1 MSIVH
6 SAYLL
11 AGHGTAW
18 PAVAWLAPLLALS
31 LAGALLVGAV
41 FPAEGS
47 RRDRIPDGRPA
58 WPLAGVMFGALGVWL
73 FSTSIYATI
82 EYPHAIQSSTTQP
95 YQPPPSEIAFV
106 STVPFLIAFLALLLG
121 DQFIREACDQDLGI
135 NPRRLIPGL
144 IPGVI
149 GVVII
154 VPPLMFVIA
163 PLVELIYRHLHYH
176 HPTEHPFLRTLGGK
190 PSVGVTVA
198 IVVGA
203 CVIAPLFEELL
214 FRGHL
219 QTLIRRGIGL
229 LFTDRLERVA
239 SPVEPATASSPAP
252 IFVDAS
258 PPRSIQTW
266 AAIII
271 TSAIFAAIHPA
282 WSQPM
287 IFILA
292 LGLGY
297 CYERTNNLWVPITI
311 HAGFNSINTAIFLLS
326 LYRG

>member
-6 SAYLL
+6 FLYLS
-11 AGHGTAW
+11 AGHGAAW

-31 LAGALLVGAV
+31 LAAGLLVGAV

-58 WPLAGVMFGALGVWL
+58 LPLVGVMFGAFGVWL
-73 FSTSIYATI
+73 FSTSLYATI
-82 EYPHAIQSSTTQP
+82 EYPHASHPSTTQP
-95 YQPPPSEIAFV
+95 YEPPPSEIAFV
-106 STVPFLIAFLALLLG
+106 STVPPLLGFLALLLG
-121 DQFIREACDQDLGI
+121 DQFAREACDQDLGT
-135 NPRRLIPGL
+135 NLRRLIPGL
-144 IPGVI
+144 IPGII

-154 VPPLMFVIA
+154 VPPLMFLIA
-163 PLVELIYRHLHYH
+163 PLVELIYRHVHYH

-190 PSVGVTVA
+190 PSLGVTVA

-219 QTLIRRGIGL
+219 QTLIRRGIGR
-229 LFTDRLERVA
+229 LFANRVELVGN
-239 SPVEPATASSPAP
+239 SVDPAMAGPSAP
-252 IFVDAS
+252 IFIDAS
-258 PPRSIQTW
+258 RPSSIQTW

-271 TSAIFAAIHPA
+271 TSAIFAAIHPL

-297 CYERTNNLWVPITI
+297 SYERTNNLWVPVSI
-311 HAGFNSINTAIFLLS
+311 HAGFNTINTAIFLLS
-326 LYRG
+326 LYKG